1 MRILFITQWY
11 RPEPLTYQSDL
22 AESLQAQ
29 GHEVFVLTGFPNWP
43 SGKVMPGY
51 SIKTW
56 QRETLGGVQVIRVPL
71 FPDHS
76 NSAGRRVMN
85 FSSFAMSCACI
96 APWLTPRCDLVHCNF
111 PPVTLGPPS
120 WMLSRL
126 MRAPLTFEVQD
137 LWPETM
143 AATGMVTNPRILK
156 CVDRLAMWGYNRS
169 AAIRVI
175 SPGFRDHLVAKGVP
189 AKKIKVIPNWVDTER
204 YKPRPADPRL
214 AQELGLAD
222 SINIMYAGT
231 MGRAQGMD
239 ILLQAATLL
248 QDQSQ
253 LNFVLIGDGTEL
265 EHLKSFAAEK
275 QLKNVKF
282 LPRVSPEQIADYYP
296 LADLMFVATRD
307 DPLFRITI
315 PHKIYAY
322 LANGKPILGALA
334 GNPAEVIQ
342 AAKAGVICPPG
353 RPQAL
358 ADAIRSFLTLAP
370 EQRKALGQNGLRNVR
385 ENYNRDLI
393 VRQLKEL
400 FEETINRYRDCKRSK
415 SYDKSK

>member
-22 AESLQAQ
+22 AETLQAQ
-29 GHEVFVLTGFPNWP
+29 GHEVCVLTGFPNWP
-43 SGKVMPGY
+43 TGKVMSGY
-51 SIKTW
+51 RIKTW
-56 QRETLGGVQVIRVPL
+56 QREVLGGVQVIRVPL

-76 NSAGRRVMN
+76 NSTRRRVMN
-85 FSSFAMSCACI
+85 FSSFALSCACI
-96 APWLTPRCDLVHCNF
+96 APWLMPRCDLVHCNF
-111 PPVTLGPPS
+111 PPVTLGPPT

-126 MRAPLTFEVQD
+126 MRAPMTFEVQD

-156 CVDRLAMWGYNRS
+156 WVDRLAMWGYHRS

-189 AKKIKVIPNWVDTER
+189 PDKIHVIPNWVDIER

-222 SINIMYAGT
+222 RVNIMYAGT
-231 MGRAQGMD
+231 MGRAQGLD
-239 ILLQAATLL
+239 TLL
-248 QDQSQ
+248 EAAALLRDLSQ
-253 LNFVLIGDGTEL
+253 VQFVLIGDGTEL
-265 EHLKSFAAEK
+265 KNLKTFAAEQ
-275 QLKNVKF
+275 QLNNVKF
-282 LPRVSPEQIADYYP
+282 LPRVSPEQIANYYP
-296 LADLMFVATRD
+296 LAELMFVATRD

-322 LANGKPILGALA
+322 MANGKPILGALA

-342 AAKAGVICPPG
+342 TSGAGVICPPG

-358 ADAIRSFLTLAP
+358 ADAIRSFLTLTP
-370 EQRKALGQNGLRNVR
+370 EQRQALGRNGLRTVR
-385 ENYNRDLI
+385 KNYNRDLI
-393 VRQLKEL
+393 VRQVEEL
-400 FEETINRYRDCKRSK
+400 FEETVKKHGARKRPLSC
-415 SYDKSK
+415 SM

>member
-22 AESLQAQ
+22 AETLQAQ
-29 GHEVFVLTGFPNWP
+29 GHEVCVLTGFPNWP
-43 SGKVMPGY
+43 TGKVMSGY
-51 SIKTW
+51 RIKTW
-56 QRETLGGVQVIRVPL
+56 QREVLGGVQVIRVPL

-76 NSAGRRVMN
+76 NSTRRRVMN
-85 FSSFAMSCACI
+85 FSSFALSCACI
-96 APWLTPRCDLVHCNF
+96 APWLMPRCDLVHCNF
-111 PPVTLGPPS
+111 PPVTLGPPT

-126 MRAPLTFEVQD
+126 MRAPMTFEVQD

-156 CVDRLAMWGYNRS
+156 WVDRLAMWGYHRS

-175 SPGFRDHLVAKGVP
+175 SPGFRDHLVEKGVP
-189 AKKIKVIPNWVDTER
+189 PDKIHVIPNWVDIER

-222 SINIMYAGT
+222 RVNIMYAGT
-231 MGRAQGMD
+231 MGRAQGLD
-239 ILLQAATLL
+239 TLL
-248 QDQSQ
+248 EAAALLRDLSQ
-253 LNFVLIGDGTEL
+253 VQFVLIGDGTEL
-265 EHLKSFAAEK
+265 KNLKTFAAEQ
-275 QLKNVKF
+275 QLNNVKF
-282 LPRVSPEQIADYYP
+282 LPRVSPEQIANYYP
-296 LADLMFVATRD
+296 LAELMFVATRD

-322 LANGKPILGALA
+322 MANGKPILGALA

-342 AAKAGVICPPG
+342 TSGAGVICPPG

-358 ADAIRSFLTLAP
+358 ADAIRSFLTLTP
-370 EQRKALGQNGLRNVR
+370 EQRQALGRNGLRTVR
-385 ENYNRDLI
+385 KNYNRDLI
-393 VRQLKEL
+393 VRQVEEL
-400 FEETINRYRDCKRSK
+400 FEETVKKHGARKRPLSC
-415 SYDKSK
+415 SM